1 MIQGK
6 CGGAN
11 QVIDGVNAL
20 AYGSSQMKDGLNT
33 LDSGARQLSIASNQL
48 TDGANTLS
56 VGTTTLAEGMTKFND
71 EGIDKICNYINGNLK
86 DVKVRIEKL
95 QDLSNEYNTFS
106 MLNDNDKGTVKF
118 ILITDSLNK
127 NSLSKENNDNKDNE

>member
-1 MIQGK
+1 
-6 CGGAN
+6 
-11 QVIDGVNAL
+11 
-20 AYGSSQMKDGLNT
+20 
-33 LDSGARQLSIASNQL
+33 
-48 TDGANTLS
+48 
-56 VGTTTLAEGMTKFND
+56 MTKFND